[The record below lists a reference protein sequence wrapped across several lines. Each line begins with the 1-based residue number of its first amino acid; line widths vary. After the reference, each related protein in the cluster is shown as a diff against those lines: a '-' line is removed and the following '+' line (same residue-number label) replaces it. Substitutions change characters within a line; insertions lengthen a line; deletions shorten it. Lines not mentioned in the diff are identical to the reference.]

1 MAMKKRVLF
10 VCFGN
15 TCRSPMAEAIFKKLV
30 AEGGISDQW
39 DVDSAGTSNWALGSP
54 PDNRALGCLA
64 RHGLSSNHRGRQIT
78 KSDFVECDNIFCM
91 DTKNLSLLE
100 QFSKDVANT
109 KAHILLLGSLDPHEE
124 LIISDPFSGG
134 SREYER
140 AYEQCHRCI
149 QAFLRLNAA

>member
-1 MAMKKRVLF
+1 MKRRVLF

-30 AEGGISDQW
+30 AERGISDQW
-39 DVDSAGTSNWALGSP
+39 DADSAGTSNFALGCQ

-78 KSDFVECDNIFCM
+78 KSDFMEFDYIFCM
-91 DTKNLSLLE
+91 DTRNLSLLE
-100 QFSKDVANT
+100 QFSKDFVNA
-109 KAHILLLGSLDPHEE
+109 KAHPLLLGSLDPHEE
-124 LIISDPFSGG
+124 LIISDPFNGG

-140 AYEQCHRCI
+140 AYEQCLRCI
-149 QAFLRLNAA
+149 QAFLSTHS